1 MSRLPRLFAFV
12 SIALLG
18 ACEQSE
24 DTAAPNGPPTTS
36 IAEAL
41 PAVDPPLDRSA
52 LLLAVSR
59 AASDFATGR
68 DATARQRNLD
78 GRLFEV
84 GLRFGCSG
92 ETIPTRSWSFDET
105 SRVLRVRVE
114 HELTIDAPEIQGLGL
129 DGFEAIEG
137 FWIQRPWLL
146 DAACPAV
153 EPTRDSTD
161 TTASTEEVDDRDEAA
176 PAAEPATAA
185 PSPRVGIAHF
195 YTADDSR
202 TLRRDSRAFQAT
214 RKLAAGIEPSRDG
227 YNLVLSG
234 RLSRMP
240 DGRVIACAGRD
251 PDRPPT
257 CVVSVTFDRVALRQP
272 DGELVAEWSSG

>member
-1 MSRLPRLFAFV
+1 MSRLPRLLAMT
-12 SIALLG
+12 SIALLA
-18 ACEQSE
+18 ACERSE
-24 DTAAPNGPPTTS
+24 DTAEPDGPPTTS
-36 IAEAL
+36 IAEVL

-52 LLLAVSR
+52 LLTAVAR
-59 AASDFATGR
+59 AASDFAIGR

-92 ETIPTRSWSFDET
+92 EAIPTRSWSFDEAN
-105 SRVLRVRVE
+105 RVLRVRVE
-114 HELTIDAPEIQGLGL
+114 HELTIDAPEIQELGL
-129 DGFEAIEG
+129 EGFEAIEG

-146 DAACPAV
+146 EAACPAA
-153 EPTRDSTD
+153 EPTPVSTEV
-161 TTASTEEVDDRDEAA
+161 ASSAEEVDDAA
-176 PAAEPATAA
+176 PAEESERAPA
-185 PSPRVGIAHF
+185 PPRVGIAHF

-214 RKLAAGIEPSRDG
+214 RKLAAGVEPSREG

-240 DGRVIACAGRD
+240 DGRVIACSGRD
-251 PDRPPT
+251 PNQPPT
-257 CVVSVTFDRVALRQP
+257 CVVSVTFDRVALRRP